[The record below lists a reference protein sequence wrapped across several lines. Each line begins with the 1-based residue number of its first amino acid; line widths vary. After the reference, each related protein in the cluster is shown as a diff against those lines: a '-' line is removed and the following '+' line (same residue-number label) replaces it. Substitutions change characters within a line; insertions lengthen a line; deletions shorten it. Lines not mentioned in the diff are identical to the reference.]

1 MAVEIGAEILDAFG
15 AQFPEQHDQPAGIEL
30 PECDRHA
37 AEQMAVALLAPLQ
50 LDMGL
55 LQGRDVHDRAD
66 ERQRSGQKSGESDRR
81 EIVSEQ

>member
-37 AEQMAVALLAPLQ
+37 AEQMAVALLAPF
-50 LDMGL
+50 
-55 LQGRDVHDRAD
+55 
-66 ERQRSGQKSGESDRR
+66 
-81 EIVSEQ
+81 